1 MSILPIVLAWQPS
14 LGQQVTR
21 ALQSFVDDLGRSQR
35 GPVEPHLGQITI
47 STFGPRCESNFKCI
61 DESSHV
67 ATVTE
72 PDHSFMSVALLDE
85 VQRTA
90 EDMLADLRSSA
101 SSQVQ
106 SPAVIV
112 VCSNEFQQE
121 LELTADSV
129 IAKIAL
135 LGGGPAFVHVFKMR
149 GYGIGDTNFPDKTV
163 GSITIETLPEVGA
176 LRSALRQVVSEVA
189 RRIGDL
195 SASSEA
201 ATPSIAPVSRGGTTH
216 DRPTVVEPSRPVVKV
231 ESGLPSGAKVS
242 APSAGAPT
250 GTRPTVL
257 SSPADPL
264 TSDSVAM
271 PVEPPPRPTLVEPV
285 KVPES
290 NALRT
295 SPVLVVPPVV
305 ADGLGLPEV
314 SGESPKAENSED
326 DPTEDAGKSGWQ
338 KLWRKRPKK
347 ESVRPEEKLGNVD
360 NPVSGADTSQPEVVH
375 AVIPVQRSVNGPL
388 VVEFDSPLNRK
399 VWHVD
404 SWTKF
409 PEIGPSRDFECEYG
423 NVGSLRVI
431 AGSMRGTKHKYYGDP
446 NQDAY
451 AVRATKNH
459 VIIAVSDGVSSAKYS
474 AYASKYLTDVI
485 VRRVRQAL
493 EAREKPTTMEIRQVI
508 QEAAETASAGVSRWR
523 DGELFAPDEPCEV
536 VDIRELAA
544 TLTVMVINVE
554 LSQEKTRDAV
564 VAFVGD
570 SPCYLLK
577 DLEWTI
583 KTSESK
589 IGDVI
594 DHATS
599 ALPVREGRPVVL
611 EWAEIQVAGS
621 ESLLLMTDGIGTSLA
636 SGRSA
641 VGRWMAPRIAP
652 LLGPQ
657 IESNFFD
664 LISFD
669 RNGEDDDRT
678 LVVVLDVNAGNA
690 PQQEESLS
698 GNQ

>member
-14 LGQQVTR
+14 LGPQVTL
-21 ALQSFVDDLGRSQR
+21 ALQSFVDDLRRSQSES
-35 GPVEPHLGQITI
+35 VELHLGQITI
-47 STFGPRCESNFKCI
+47 SAPGPRCESNFKYI
-61 DESSHV
+61 DELTQI
-67 ATVTE
+67 ATVT
-72 PDHSFMSVALLDE
+72 DSASSFMSVALLRE
-85 VQRTA
+85 IQHEA
-90 EDMLADLRSSA
+90 EIMLADLRKSA
-101 SSQVQ
+101 SSKVEP
-106 SPAVIV
+106 PAVIII
-112 VCSNEFQQE
+112 SDEFMQDHNS
-121 LELTADSV
+121 TADSV
-129 IAKIAL
+129 ISEIARL
-135 LGGGPAFVHVFKMR
+135 DGRPAFVRVFKMR
-149 GYGIGDTNFPDKTV
+149 GHGDGDTNFPDKIV
-163 GSITIETLPEVGA
+163 GSITTKTLQEVGA
-176 LRSALRQVVSEVA
+176 LGSALRQAASEVA
-189 RRIGDL
+189 RLVGEF
-195 SASSEA
+195 SASPGA
-201 ATPSIAPVSRGGTTH
+201 GAPPITLVTRGGTTP
-216 DRPTVVEPSRPVVKV
+216 DRPTVVAPSRPVVKV

-242 APSAGAPT
+242 ADSAGAPNVM
-250 GTRPTVL
+250 RPPAL
-257 SSPADPL
+257 PSPADPL
-264 TSDSVAM
+264 TSDPVTM
-271 PVEPPPRPTLVEPV
+271 PVEPPLRPTLVEPV
-285 KVPES
+285 KEPEFKALQSTSVSDVPPAPQSSSLVPE
-290 NALRT
+290 T
-295 SPVLVVPPVV
+295 I
-305 ADGLGLPEV
+305 GELPKV
-314 SGESPKAENSED
+314 DIS
-326 DPTEDAGKSGWQ
+326 TEDGKQ
-338 KLWRKRPKK
+338 KAWDRLWNLIKPQK
-347 ESVRPEEKLGNVD
+347 VGPEQMLGYVNE
-360 NPVSGADTSQPEVVH
+360 PVSGPDTSQPEVVH
-375 AVIPVQRSVNGPL
+375 AVVPVQRSVNGPL

-409 PEIGPSRDFECEYG
+409 PEMGPSRDFECEYG
-423 NVGSLRVI
+423 NVGTLRVI

-493 EAREKPTTMEIRQVI
+493 EAWEKPTTMEIRQVI
-508 QEAAETASAGVSRWR
+508 QEATETASAGVSRWR
-523 DGELFAPDEPCEV
+523 ESELFAPDEPCET
-536 VDIRELAA
+536 VDVRELAA
-544 TLTVMVINVE
+544 TLTVMVIDVE

-570 SPCYLLK
+570 SPCYVLK

-589 IGDVI
+589 TGDVI

-611 EWAEIQVAGS
+611 EWADIQVAES
-621 ESLLLMTDGIGTSLA
+621 EALLLMTDGIGTSLA

-690 PQQEESLS
+690 PQQEVSLS